1 MVRDLEGKAFDPTVV
16 KAAIE
21 LHQRG
26 ELALPATP
34 NPDVTK
40 VAS

>member
-1 MVRDLEGKAFDPTVV
+1 MKELGGRVFDPVVV

-21 LHQRG
+21 LHEKG

-34 NPDVTK
+34 NPGVTT
-40 VAS
+40 VEI